1 MRRLITIFI
10 TTSALL
16 VGVVAQDLPTAKDSI
31 VQDSLIF
38 SEVMFKPQGGNF
50 WGFVELFNASSDTID
65 LSNYFIQTNNAS
77 AITATNNI
85 YNRWKLPLDGL
96 LAPGKT
102 YLIVSSQV
110 NSAIDGWG
118 KPLFPDGY
126 FNIYAA
132 KLADRM
138 VGNSDQ
144 ALDQPGSRLHS
155 SVRAQ
160 LFYKRKVVGDSVMVD
175 KFGWD
180 QNGDYLVG
188 GIYTEFI
195 AGRITNG
202 DPATA
207 LGYIRKTKI
216 RHGNTIWDNS
226 RSDDLR
232 TSEWLPYENSTFN
245 RTAWPYTTL
254 GKHEPISDVGLQST
268 IASIDKESGTITLPY
283 GVRRDSVFRTFT
295 YNPNVTWEFK
305 FGTDTAKYFMQ
316 TGDTLIFYA
325 YGDSIVT
332 EKYGIIVSSKPQN
345 FEKVSPLVYK
355 NAGGNFVSKYSVS
368 EGYPIDTIGNVP
380 FNERIDTLEKYL
392 VFEEGSTY
400 KFLLKNNE
408 NRVDLT
414 DGDMVEVTAADGTSK
429 KTYKISVLPF
439 LPNHNALLN
448 NVIMPGF
455 ELWEDPVTFMYSDTM
470 KIFKSNGLFYTV
482 TLPPGTKASPPILGI
497 PQSDRAKVEV
507 IRAKNLQG
515 SEQERTASIKV
526 TAEDDTTI
534 VEYKILFTVDRPAP
548 PLVAEPFF
556 TDFSGNWGNRTW
568 WVWQI
573 FNPNDVTLDLGNYMI
588 VFLSARSMT
597 QIRANLAIDTITRDN
612 FRPGYNVVNKGQ
624 GRPGFEIDYSQ
635 KIGRERLGPKEVYS
649 MSIAEQSFP
658 NTMGNADALEKIDFN
673 GKLINRSVLRAG
685 FGRGRINAQAGQSLA
700 MYKILSDS
708 VKDGLKAPWDL
719 DNDFELVEI
728 LNGFSEYGTP
738 WVMYDKIDGKDS
750 VLRFSQYPE
759 FFCLYRKPSVYTG
772 NPVPTASFGSGTDS
786 EVVKESEWVVYG
798 MNPDLTANNNLS
810 RAVRDARFEN
820 HTMVTAVNIP
830 YIISS
835 FYLVEDGYEG
845 VKAIEGVT
853 AGSTVND
860 FMANI
865 NKPDPNMLVV
875 VTDASGNPKTGTEI
889 MTTGDKVKSTS
900 ADGNTSVDYVVS
912 VGALSNNALL
922 TSTKYTVAKTGET
935 GKVSGI
941 VFGTSVEDLLADIT
955 VPDGAILSVTNGGDV
970 IIPLQTATQD
980 TTISWMERVP
990 TTANAGIY
998 LEVLAQNGI
1007 DKCLYSLEFTASDL
1021 TLLSDVYVVNQTD
1034 KIIDMITWTSVQ
1046 TFKSNVYVNNEGSVK
1061 IIDKAG
1067 NERTKGTI
1075 MFDDKVIVTSKDG
1088 NTVISYWMKFRNEEG
1103 GPIGP
1108 ESIRKNFASVDVAYP
1123 NPTKGVFTIQAK
1135 NTISSVKV
1143 FNIAGVNVKTI
1154 PANRATIDIDLG
1166 SFTNGIYLISVTD
1179 IKGQTE
1185 MVKVVK
1191 E

>member
-1 MRRLITIFI
+1 
-10 TTSALL
+10 
-16 VGVVAQDLPTAKDSI
+16 
-31 VQDSLIF
+31 
-38 SEVMFKPQGGNF
+38 
-50 WGFVELFNASSDTID
+50 
-65 LSNYFIQTNNAS
+65 
-77 AITATNNI
+77 
-85 YNRWKLPLDGL
+85 
-96 LAPGKT
+96 
-102 YLIVSSQV
+102 
-110 NSAIDGWG
+110 
-118 KPLFPDGY
+118 
-126 FNIYAA
+126 
-132 KLADRM
+132 
-138 VGNSDQ
+138 
-144 ALDQPGSRLHS
+144 
-155 SVRAQ
+155 
-160 LFYKRKVVGDSVMVD
+160 
-175 KFGWD
+175 
-180 QNGDYLVG
+180 
-188 GIYTEFI
+188 
-195 AGRITNG
+195 
-202 DPATA
+202 
-207 LGYIRKTKI
+207 
-216 RHGNTIWDNS
+216 
-226 RSDDLR
+226 
-232 TSEWLPYENSTFN
+232 
-245 RTAWPYTTL
+245 
-254 GKHEPISDVGLQST
+254 
-268 IASIDKESGTITLPY
+268 
-283 GVRRDSVFRTFT
+283 
-295 YNPNVTWEFK
+295 
-305 FGTDTAKYFMQ
+305 
-316 TGDTLIFYA
+316 
-325 YGDSIVT
+325 
-332 EKYGIIVSSKPQN
+332 
-345 FEKVSPLVYK
+345 LVYK

-408 NRVDLT
+408 NRVDLV

-470 KIFKSNGLFYTV
+470 KIFKPNGLFYTV
-482 TLPPGTKASPPILGI
+482 TLPSGTKTSPPILGI

-507 IRAKNLQG
+507 VRAKNLQG
-515 SEQERTASIKV
+515 SEQDRTATIKV

-534 VEYKILFTVDRPAP
+534 SEYKILFSVERPAP

-568 WVWQI
+568 WTWQI
-573 FNPNDVTLDLGNYMI
+573 FNPNDATLDLGNYMI
-588 VFLSARSMT
+588 VYLNGKNLDEIKAFLT
-597 QIRANLAIDTITRDN
+597 TDTITRYN
-612 FRPGYNVVNKGQ
+612 FRPGYNVVNKGL

-635 KIGRERLGPKEVYS
+635 KTGREVLGSKEVYS
-649 MSIAEQSFP
+649 MSIAEQSYP

-673 GKLINRSVLRAG
+673 GKNINRNILRKD
-685 FGRGRINAQAGQSLA
+685 FGRGRINAQAGHSLA
-700 MYKILSDS
+700 LYKIISDS

-719 DNDFELVEI
+719 ATDFELVEI
-728 LNGFSEYGTP
+728 LNGFAEYGTP
-738 WVMYDKIDGKDS
+738 WVMYDKINGKDS

-786 EVVKESEWVVYG
+786 VVVKESEWVVYG
-798 MNPDLTANNNLS
+798 LNPDLTANNDLS
-810 RAVRDARFEN
+810 RAVRNVRFEN

-830 YIISS
+830 YITSP
-835 FYLVEDGYEG
+835 FYLVEEGYEG

-900 ADGNTSVDYVVS
+900 ADGNSSVDYVVS

-922 TSTKYTVAKTGET
+922 TSAKYTVAKTGET

-941 VFGTSVEDLLADIT
+941 AFGTSVEALLADIT
-955 VPDGAILSVTNGGDV
+955 VPVGAILTVTDGGDV
-970 IIPLQTATQD
+970 VIPLQTITQD
-980 TTISWMERVP
+980 TTISWTERVP

-998 LEVLAQNGI
+998 LEVLAQNGV
-1007 DKCLYSLEFTASDL
+1007 DKCLYSLEFAVADL
-1021 TLLSDVYVVNQTD
+1021 ILLSDVYVVNQVD
-1034 KIIDMITWTSVQ
+1034 KIVDMITWTSVQ
-1046 TFKSNVYVNNEGSVK
+1046 TFKSNVYVNNEGTVK

-1108 ESIRKNFASVDVAYP
+1108 ESVKENSALVSAAYP
-1123 NPTKGVFTIQAK
+1123 NPTKGVFTISSI
-1135 NTISSVKV
+1135 NTIASVKV
-1143 FNIAGVNVKTI
+1143 FNIAGVNVKTVS
-1154 PANRATIDIDLG
+1154 ANRATIDIDLG
-1166 SFTNGIYLISVTD
+1166 SFANGIYLISVID
-1179 IKGQTE
+1179 NKGATE
-1185 MVKVVK
+1185 VVKVVK